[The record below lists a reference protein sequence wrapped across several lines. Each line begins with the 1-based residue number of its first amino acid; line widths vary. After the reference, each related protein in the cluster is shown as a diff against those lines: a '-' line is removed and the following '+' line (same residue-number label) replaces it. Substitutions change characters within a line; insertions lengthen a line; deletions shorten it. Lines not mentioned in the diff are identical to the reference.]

1 MKISAKAE
9 YACLAV
15 LALARQGPESSP
27 LHIREISEAY
37 GIPER
42 YLVQILLQLKG
53 AGLVASTRGV
63 AGGYRLARAATDISL
78 SEVLVAVDGPDVPR
92 RIPARPSVRRPR
104 CSPRS
109 GKASARRNASFST
122 TRRSLNLPNSPRP
135 MSGSSDS
142 TTSGQNLSTDDGFET
157 KRSPAITSTTPTKAA
172 TPTNPSASVGLNPPF
187 GGPLIRPFRQCQTE
201 RPK

>member
-53 AGLVASTRGV
+53 AGLVASTRGA
-63 AGGYRLARAATDISL
+63 AGGYRLARAASSISL
-78 SEVLVAVDGPDVPR
+78 SEVLVAVDGPDASRRDSSATKRPTTSVLAVGLGKRPR
-92 RIPARPSVRRPR
+92 R
-104 CSPRS
+104 
-109 GKASARRNASFST
+109 G
-122 TRRSLNLPNSPRP
+122 TRRSRPHHDRSACRTVLAPRVDHLTP
-135 MSGSSDS
+135 TEGPE
-142 TTSGQNLSTDDGFET
+142 STDDGLEIE
-157 KRSPAITSTTPTKAA
+157 KEASHYCHDINQQRRSP
-172 TPTNPSASVGLNPPF
+172 
-187 GGPLIRPFRQCQTE
+187 RPRR
-201 RPK
+201 RPRD

>member
-27 LHIREISEAY
+27 LHIREISEAF

-53 AGLVASTRGV
+53 AGLVSSTRGV

-92 RIPARPSVRRPR
+92 RIPRDQASDDRGARLGLGK
-104 CSPRS
+104 RS
-109 GKASARRNASFST
+109 RGG
-122 TRRSLNLPNSPRP
+122 TRRSRP
-135 MSGSSDS
+135 HDDCS
-142 TTSGQNLSTDDGFET
+142 TCRTVLA
-157 KRSPAITSTTPTKAA
+157 P
-172 TPTNPSASVGLNPPF
+172 
-187 GGPLIRPFRQCQTE
+187 
-201 RPK
+201 